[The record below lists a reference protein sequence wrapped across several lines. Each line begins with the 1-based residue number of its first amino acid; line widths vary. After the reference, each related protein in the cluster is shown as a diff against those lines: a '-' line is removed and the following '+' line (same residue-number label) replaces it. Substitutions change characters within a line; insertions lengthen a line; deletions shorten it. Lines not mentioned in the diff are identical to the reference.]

1 MTTTALMPVDPSVSP
16 QQASRVL
23 TIRANLLPQD
33 ISDGRRARL
42 TRTIVLIAVVLVLA
56 LLGGW
61 YWTAAAQKK
70 DADLEF
76 EQVTRQVAAVQLQQ
90 RQYRTLTETK
100 NSNIV
105 MKKQLATLLK
115 NDLSWQNMLDLLR
128 DTGADAGV
136 VVTEIG
142 GELADDATGSAGTL
156 DDDEV
161 GELTITGNAPQKK
174 AVAAYVDAL
183 DKLTYVDGPFVTSL
197 TSSGKEKDVAKGKVA
212 FTLTVYVTD
221 KSLCGKFSATKC
233 KSSGGK

>member
-1 MTTTALMPVDPSVSP
+1 M
-16 QQASRVL
+16 L

-33 ISDGRRARL
+33 ISDGRRARR
-42 TRTIVLIAVVLVLA
+42 TRTVVLIAVVLVLG

-61 YWTAAAQKK
+61 YWTAAGQKQ

-76 EQVTRQVAAVQLQQ
+76 EQITHQVAAVQLQQ
-90 RQYRTLTETK
+90 RQYKTLTETK

-105 MKKQLATLLK
+105 MKKQLATLLAK
-115 NDLSWQNMLDLLR
+115 DLSWQNLLDLLR
-128 DTGADAGV
+128 ATGDDAGV
-136 VVTEIG
+136 EVTEIG
-142 GELADDATGSAGTL
+142 GELANDSTGSSGTL
-156 DDDEV
+156 DADEV

-197 TSSGKEKDVAKGKVA
+197 TSKGQEKVVKKGKVA
-212 FTLTVYVTD
+212 FTLTVYITD
-221 KSLCGKFSATKC
+221 KSLCGRFSATEC